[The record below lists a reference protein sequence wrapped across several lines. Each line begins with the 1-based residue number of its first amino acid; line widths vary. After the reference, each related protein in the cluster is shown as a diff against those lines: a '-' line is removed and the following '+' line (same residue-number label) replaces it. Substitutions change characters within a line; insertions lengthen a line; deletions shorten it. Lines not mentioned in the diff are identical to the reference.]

1 MANIIGIM
9 GESGAGKTTSMRNL
23 DPSTT
28 YYIDCDKKGLSWR
41 GWKKQYNA
49 EAKNYFATDKQTD
62 VLSIMQGINANRPH
76 IKTIVVDTLN
86 GIMVADEMRRSREKG
101 YDKWLDLAV
110 SVYNIIDYALTMRN
124 DLTVVFVCHSQ
135 TVRDDSGYMFTSIKT
150 NGQKLSKI
158 GLETKFP
165 IVLYAKCI
173 DGQYVFETQA
183 NFSTAKSPMGMFSEK
198 TIPNDIAAVVKA
210 IEEYENG
217 E

>member
-1 MANIIGIM
+1 
-9 GESGAGKTTSMRNL
+9 MRNL

-198 TIPNDIAAVVKA
+198 TIPNDIASVIKA

-217 E
+217 

>member
-198 TIPNDIAAVVKA
+198 TIPNDIASVIKA

-217 E
+217 

>member
-1 MANIIGIM
+1 MAKIIGIM
-9 GESGAGKTTSMRNL
+9 GDSGAGKTTSMRNL
-23 DPSTT
+23 NPETT

-49 EAKNYFATDKQTD
+49 ENKNYYCTDEQSK
-62 VLSIMQGINANRPH
+62 VLAIMTGINDSRPNV
-76 IKTIVVDTLN
+76 KTLIIDTLN

-101 YDKWLDLAV
+101 YDKWMDLAV
-110 SVYNIIDYALTMRN
+110 SVYGIIDYALTMRE
-124 DLTVVFVCHSQ
+124 DITVIFVCHSQ

-165 IVLYAKCI
+165 IVLFAKCI
-173 DGQYVFETQA
+173 DGQYLFETQA
-183 NFSTAKSPMGMFSEK
+183 NFSTAKTPLGMFEEK
-198 TIPNDIAAVVKA
+198 TIPNDMVEVLKA

-217 E
+217 

>member
-1 MANIIGIM
+1 MAKIIGIM

-23 DPSTT
+23 DPATT

-49 EAKNYFATDKQTD
+49 ESKNYFSTDKQSE
-62 VLSIMQGINANRPH
+62 VLTIMQGINDKRPN
-76 IKTIVVDTLN
+76 IKTIIIDTLN
-86 GIMVADEMRRSREKG
+86 GIMVADEMRRSKEKG
-101 YDKWLDLAV
+101 YDKWMDLAV
-110 SVYNIIDYALTMRN
+110 SVYGIIDYALTMR
-124 DLTVVFVCHSQ
+124 DDITVIFVCHSQ

-165 IVLYAKCI
+165 IVLYAKCV
-173 DGQYVFETQA
+173 DGNYLFETQA
-183 NFSTAKSPMGMFSEK
+183 NFSTAKTPMGMFAEK
-198 TIPNDIAAVVKA
+198 TISNDISEVLKA

-217 E
+217 